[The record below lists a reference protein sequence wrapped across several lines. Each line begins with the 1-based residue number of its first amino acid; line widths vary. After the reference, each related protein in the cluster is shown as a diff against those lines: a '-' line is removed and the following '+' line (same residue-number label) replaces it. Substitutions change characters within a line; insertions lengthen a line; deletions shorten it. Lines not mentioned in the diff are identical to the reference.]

1 MSHFYA
7 NTNTRPTETQFP
19 RISCEMFD
27 RPAPLPNPQ
36 LILARWNSAPNAIY
50 GDNPSKKAEINLKK
64 KGSIFLNG
72 IPFGI
77 DEVANS
83 DLMADRTRCNL
94 INEVTAFIYERHE
107 LQEDNVLDNTKCC
120 GPKGAKTK

>member
-1 MSHFYA
+1 M
-7 NTNTRPTETQFP
+7 
-19 RISCEMFD
+19 C
-27 RPAPLPNPQ
+27 
-36 LILARWNSAPNAIY
+36 
-50 GDNPSKKAEINLKK
+50 
-64 KGSIFLNG
+64 SIFLNG

-83 DLMADRTRCNL
+83 DLMADCTRCEL
-94 INEVTAFIYERHE
+94 INEVTAFIEELHE